1 MIFAAQ
7 IAINFMK
14 KISLLLIVL
23 FCITAC
29 SKRET
34 NFTVSGNVEGLKK
47 GTLYLQKLD
56 DTLLVNVD
64 SVVINGDAN
73 FILKDYIESPQVMYL
88 YLDRSDNSQ
97 YDNRIEFFGEEGEMT
112 INTTL
117 KNFQVDAKIIGSKNQ
132 VKLAE
137 YKTMMSRFNDRNLEL
152 IQQNFEAQRDEN
164 EELLIAT
171 NREYESLLKRKYLYT
186 VNFAL
191 NNKDMEIAPY
201 LALSEVFDA
210 NIKYL
215 DTIYSAITPPV
226 KESKYGKELKN
237 FLKERR
243 KLEKVDQI
251 EVTSAEEET
260 E

>member
-7 IAINFMK
+7 IAMNFMK
-14 KISLLLIVL
+14 KISLLLIAL
-23 FCITAC
+23 LCLAAC
-29 SKRET
+29 SERET

-47 GTLYLQKLD
+47 GTLYLQKLE

-64 SVVINGDAN
+64 SVVVHGDAN
-73 FILKDYIESPQVMYL
+73 FILKDYLESPQMMYL
-88 YLDRSDNSQ
+88 YLDKSDNSR
-97 YDNRIEFFGEEGEMT
+97 YDNRIEFFAEKGEMT

-117 KNFQVDAKIIGSKNQ
+117 KNFQVDAKITGSANQ

-137 YKTMMSRFNDRNLEL
+137 YKTMMSRFNERNLEL

-164 EELLIAT
+164 EELLVAT
-171 NREYESLLKRKYLYT
+171 NKEYESLLSRKYLYT

-191 NNKDMEIAPY
+191 NNKDLEIAPY

-215 DTIYSAITPPV
+215 DTIYAAITPPV

-243 KLEKVDQI
+243 KLEKIDEV
-251 EVTSAEEET
+251 EVTSAEENKE
-260 E
+260 